1 MDNYLIPAQLLLSIC
16 FMWGL
21 ITIWNKIFGKY
32 SVIVLG
38 YLCHIIFGGGIS
50 ILTIN
55 TFLNNEPGIVLV
67 VQIIFL
73 LIYVGISIAVRRS
86 SIEQYGWQ
94 FKNNKEK

>member
-1 MDNYLIPAQLLLSIC
+1 MDNYLIPAQLLLSIG

-21 ITIWNKIFGKY
+21 IIIWNKLFGKY
-32 SVIVLG
+32 STIALG

-50 ILTIN
+50 ILIIN
-55 TFLNNEPGIVLV
+55 TFLNNELGIALV

-73 LIYVGISIAVRRS
+73 LMYVGISIAVRRS
-86 SIEQYGWQ
+86 YIDQYGWQ